1 MRANGH
7 IALTDFDLSKQAHAV
22 SPRVVQQQLSLMDK
36 MKHLALSKGSR
47 ASSAL
52 NLLDIV
58 DSEPVLSVSTTSFV
72 GTEEY
77 ISPEVSVHTVGLPF
91 SSWAMSKN
99 GDGCSALTVTRV
111 SRRRGVRFNHLKCT
125 NWFSSRCRPY
135 THVFCL

>member
-36 MKHLALSKGSR
+36 VKHLALSKGSR

-77 ISPEVSVHTVGLPF
+77 ISPEVSVHTIGLVPNA
-91 SSWAMSKN
+91 WE
-99 GDGCSALTVTRV
+99 
-111 SRRRGVRFNHLKCT
+111 
-125 NWFSSRCRPY
+125 RCRCIVSGARLVWLLCEY
-135 THVFCL
+135 TPGGTSQSSEVC

>member
-36 MKHLALSKGSR
+36 VKHLALSKGSR

-77 ISPEVSVHTVGLPF
+77 ISPEVRVGTPAGYTQT
-91 SSWAMSKN
+91 SAGVSMEVS
-99 GDGCSALTVTRV
+99 GCSACVV
-111 SRRRGVRFNHLKCT
+111 AE
-125 NWFSSRCRPY
+125 
-135 THVFCL
+135 